1 MCIVQVQYAPK
12 VIVSVVNGALESGQI
27 PNGNTI
33 DVLCAVDANPDVV
46 TYRWYLND
54 EQVPDQTGR
63 MLVSKNNIE
72 NRNKSHSI
80 TKYFFFFPQNLYNVT
95 RDYQNHILKCVAQ
108 NEIGVSSD
116 SETFDIICKIHIHF
130 VDAFAN

>member
-63 MLVSKNNIE
+63 MLVSKNNIK

-80 TKYFFFFPQNLYNVT
+80 TKYFFFSAELVQRDARLPESHPQVRRPE
-95 RDYQNHILKCVAQ
+95 RDWRQFGQ
-108 NEIGVSSD
+108 
-116 SETFDIICKIHIHF
+116 
-130 VDAFAN
+130 